1 MIIPFSNKQNDVF
14 LSSQLV
20 ALKAQV
26 LEDVLVA
33 KPLQKILKRLCLST
47 EELVKDGVASI
58 KMLDENHAYLTVFT
72 APSLSKSVVDAINGM
87 ALDEGSGSCANAVI
101 KKESIFVSDVAI
113 DERWN
118 NSRHI
123 SEKFGIGASWSS
135 PVYKNG
141 DVIGT
146 FEISSFEKREASE
159 LQRQLLKTASHLVG
173 LAIEKMDAINH
184 RSCSETAFNHSVAG
198 VVVADNDGMIF
209 RSNGAFSQMTGVAVE
224 RLIDVDMF
232 SLLFSESAQ
241 HKVTKKSLSENKF
254 WHGEISLHSAHGES
268 FPALVYIN
276 SVMSER
282 GDIEQYVAEVFDISL
297 LKVSQDRLKHVAH
310 HDLLTNLPNR
320 FSFEN
325 HLKEFLRNKA
335 KKAILLIDVDDFK
348 VINNEQGHSIGD
360 VLLKQI
366 AIRLLECMRADDLV
380 ARFGGDEFI
389 SLLTYSEGKD
399 IKVLAGRINQALSQP
414 YLINGRKYFSSVSIG
429 VALMPK
435 DSNSVSGVV
444 KLAESAMKKAKDS
457 GKNRYCFYSKKLTQG
472 LVDKKSKENSLKA
485 AIKNNELY
493 IVYQPKFDVAQ
504 KVVGVEA
511 LLRWQSKEYD
521 FVLPD
526 EFIPMAEE
534 SGFMV
539 ELGLWSL
546 MTACQQVKKWH
557 EQNKNISLS
566 INVSA
571 FQLTTSFAD
580 ELFIVLQEVGFD
592 PKLLE
597 LEITEET
604 FLKKVEENKS
614 ILNRLNDLGVRISI
628 DGFGAGYS
636 SMGNLKGLPVQA
648 LKIDPSLVRNLPADK
663 NSQAVITA
671 IVGMGRELDVNIA
684 VEGVETKEQL
694 EYCQQAGCDFFQGYL
709 LGKPVPYDKFL
720 SFLEDRD
727 EKNAGVKYSGTKYLD

>member
-1 MIIPFSNKQNDVF
+1 MIIPFSSKQNDVF

-20 ALKAQV
+20 ELKAQV

-33 KPLQKILKRLCLST
+33 KPLKKILQRLCLST
-47 EELVKDGVASI
+47 EKLVKDGVASI
-58 KMLDENHAYLTVFT
+58 KMLDENHECLTIFA

-87 ALDEGSGSCANAVI
+87 AFNEGGGSCANAVI
-101 KKESIFVSDVAI
+101 NKASAFVNDVAL
-113 DERWN
+113 DKRWN

-135 PVYKNG
+135 PVYKKG

-146 FEISSFEKREASE
+146 FEISSFTKREASE
-159 LQRQLLKTASHLVG
+159 LQRQLVETVAKLVG
-173 LAIEKMDAINH
+173 LAIEKTETINH

-209 RSNGAFSQMTGVAVE
+209 RSNSAFSQMTGVAVE

-232 SLLFSESAQ
+232 SLLFSESSQ
-241 HKVTKKSLSENKF
+241 HAVTKQALSEHKF
-254 WHGEISLHSAHGES
+254 WHGEVSLHSVDGEP

-282 GDIEQYVAEVFDISL
+282 GDIEQYVAEIFDISL
-297 LKVSQDRLKHVAH
+297 LKIPKNRLQHVAH

-325 HLKEFLRNKA
+325 HLKESLKSKS

-348 VINNEQGHSIGD
+348 VINNEYGHSIGD

-380 ARFGGDEFI
+380 ARFGGDKFI
-389 SLLTYSEGKD
+389 SQLTYSAGKD
-399 IKVLAGRINQALSQP
+399 IKVLAGRISQALSQP
-414 YLINGRKYFSSVSIG
+414 YLINGRKYCSSVSIG
-429 VALMPK
+429 IALMPK
-435 DSNSVSGVV
+435 DSKSVNGVI
-444 KLAESAMKKAKDS
+444 KLAESAMDKAKES
-457 GKNRYCFYSKKLTQG
+457 GKNRYYFYSKKLLQS

-493 IVYQPKFDVAQ
+493 IVYQPKFDAAQ
-504 KVVGVEA
+504 KIVGVEA
-511 LLRWQSKEYD
+511 LSRWQSSEHD

-534 SGFMV
+534 SEFII

-557 EQNKNISLS
+557 DQGKNISLS
-566 INVSA
+566 INISA
-571 FQLTTSFAD
+571 LQLTVSFAD
-580 ELFIVLQEVGFD
+580 ELFIILQEIGFD
-592 PKLLE
+592 SKFLE
-597 LEITEET
+597 LEIKEEV
-604 FLKKVEENKS
+604 FLEKVEEDVA
-614 ILNRLNDLGVRISI
+614 ILTRLNDLGVRISI
-628 DGFGAGYS
+628 DDFGTCYTS
-636 SMGNLKGLPVQA
+636 LEKLKGMPVQT
-648 LKIDPSLVRNLPADK
+648 LKIDPSLVKSLPEDK
-663 NSQAVITA
+663 NSKAVAAA
-671 IVGMGRELDVNIA
+671 IVAMGRELGINVA

-694 EYCQQAGCDFFQGYL
+694 EYCQQVGCQFFQGYL

-720 SFLEDRD
+720 SFLEDSS
-727 EKNAGVKYSGTKYLD
+727 EKKSVKFSD